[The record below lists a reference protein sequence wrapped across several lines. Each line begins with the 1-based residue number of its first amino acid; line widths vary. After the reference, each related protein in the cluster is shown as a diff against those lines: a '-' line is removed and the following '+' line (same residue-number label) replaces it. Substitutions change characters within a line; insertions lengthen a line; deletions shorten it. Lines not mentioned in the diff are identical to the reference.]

1 MNRAIAETKMNSL
14 TFTNYCCQTI
24 LFCPLKQR
32 ICNYEILKN
41 TKALLVNQKPYSLLS
56 GSHSFICCLFAIVF
70 LTGGTRPASFWRTH
84 CPMLLLAPIG
94 GLRFPLSLSFW
105 PFLLALF
112 GSLGN
117 VQLDPQWGLAPVC
130 TLNSGLQMG
139 TKRWHWIITACSF

>member
-56 GSHSFICCLFAIVF
+56 GSHSFICCFVCNCVSYRGHSPGFF
-70 LTGGTRPASFWRTH
+70 LAD
-84 CPMLLLAPIG
+84 
-94 GLRFPLSLSFW
+94 SLSYAALSSHRW
-105 PFLLALF
+105 PSFSTLFVILAIF
-112 GSLGN
+112 
-117 VQLDPQWGLAPVC
+117 
-130 TLNSGLQMG
+130 
-139 TKRWHWIITACSF
+139 ACSIWKPWKCTIGPPVRPCSCLHP